1 MSFSNIFGR
10 YLSSELSSEFYLFEV
25 SSIKVYKSLSKIS
38 VDLFSNKGIITK
50 SVLTAAENMLKEK
63 LNLKNF
69 QILTK
74 YSPNLF
80 NEKYFKEI
88 IYILE
93 IEGVPVKG
101 FLDNAK
107 VEYINNKLDIELA
120 CGGYDI
126 LNTTGCIKKI
136 KNIIYQE
143 FTLNV
148 DVSFSGMLNI
158 DKESEEYK
166 KINILKSKKEVK
178 ENLKDS
184 FVELK
189 PQVHKCIKKEK
200 MQKTDHKF
208 KFNVNTLPFTVA
220 SIKILIGKEISK
232 QLTEINSIH
241 SEGAK
246 VTCWGDIFYT
256 QSFVTKDEKKIIY
269 LFYFTDYTNSM
280 ISKIIIDRSK
290 LNIINK
296 LQPGTTILI
305 SGEVVFDKYDKD
317 ITIRPADINIIEKLN
332 PIDDADE
339 KRVELHAHTNMSA
352 MDAIP
357 TAKDLINYVY
367 NLGHKAVAITDH
379 GVVQSYPEAA
389 DAVAKIKK
397 SGGNFK
403 VIYGVEAYVVNNIF
417 KYFKSN
423 NKINKFVIF
432 DVETTGLNAY
442 SERITEIGAVKI
454 VDNKVVDTYSSFV
467 NPKKPIPIRI
477 TELTG
482 ITDEMVKNAPDESI
496 AIPSFFEFCDGCV
509 LVAHNA
515 PFDVRFISSAAQRLN
530 LNVDFPY
537 IDTVVVARA
546 IFPNLK
552 NHKLDTI
559 VDFLGLGGFNHHRAC
574 DDARILADVFLKLQS
589 KTDIDKWIVGIEKN
603 KDGNE
608 CYNEEV
614 LDLDRIKKL
623 PYYHELILVK
633 NKVGLKNLYKLISIS
648 HIDYFYK
655 KPRMPKSIL
664 KKYREGLLI
673 GSGCESGQLYRAIVE
688 GKKWNELCE
697 IALFYDFLEIQP
709 LGNNSFMLRN
719 GIVSSEHQLKEYN
732 KTIVKL
738 GKELNIPVVATGDI
752 HFIYEKDSEY
762 RSVLMAGQGYTDF
775 DFQAPLY
782 FRTTREMLDEF
793 DYLDE
798 ETAYEVVVKNSNK
811 IADMVEDVL
820 PIPKGTF
827 TPSIPGSDETL
838 TEITLKKAKEMYG
851 DPLPDIVEKRLNR
864 ELGSIIKH
872 GFSVLYIIAQK
883 LVQKSE
889 EDGYLVGS
897 RGSVGSS
904 FVATMAGIS
913 EVNPLPPHY
922 VCPKCKTSEFILD
935 GTVGS
940 GYDLPGKLCPLCG
953 AKYLQDGHDIPFE
966 TFLGF
971 DGNKAPDIDLNFSG
985 EYQMKSHKY
994 TEELFGKTHVF
1005 KAGTISTVAQK
1016 TAYGFVKKFCEEKDI
1031 VMHKAQE
1038 LRLAIGFTGVKR
1050 TTGQHPGGMVVVPS
1064 DYEVYDFTPVQ
1075 HPADAKDSGIITTH
1089 FDFHSLHD
1097 TILKLDILGHDVPT
1111 MYKYLED
1118 ETGIKVCDI
1127 PMNDKKV
1134 IELFTSTKPMQID
1147 LAAVDCETGSLGL
1160 PEMGTKFVRQM
1171 LVEAK
1176 PKNFSDLLQISG
1188 LSHGTDVWLNNAQDL
1203 IKNGICTISD
1213 VIGTR
1218 DSIMTYLIYKG
1229 LEPKDAFDIMEIV
1242 RKGKAPL
1249 LLTEEYINKMKS
1261 KGVPEWYIE
1270 SCKKIKYMFPKAH
1283 AAAYIIAAIRLGYY
1297 KLYYPIEFYSA
1308 FLSVR
1313 QGEFDVES
1321 ALAGIDL
1328 TKLKFNELHKKGNEK
1343 NIKEA
1348 ELYYVLQIVYEMF
1361 LRGCEFLPIDLY
1373 KSEALR
1379 YKVED
1384 GKIRL
1389 PFSSL
1394 KGIGTIAAQSLA
1406 ENAKKGKYIS
1416 IEEITQRAKVSKTV
1430 IEMMKKVGVLNGM
1443 QETNQITLF

>member
-1 MSFSNIFGR
+1 MSFLNIFGK
-10 YLSSELSSEFYLFEV
+10 YLSSEISSQFSFFEV
-25 SSIKVYKSLSKIS
+25 SSLKIYKNIS
-38 VDLFSNKGIITK
+38 RINVELFSNTNVISKK
-50 SVLTAAENMLKEK
+50 VLADAQDVLKEK
-63 LNLKNF
+63 LNLKKF
-69 QILTK
+69 QISTK
-74 YSPNLF
+74 YSPDLF
-80 NEKYFKEI
+80 GEKYFKEI
-88 IYILE
+88 IYILKNQ
-93 IEGVPVKG
+93 GVPVKG

-107 VEYINNKLDIELA
+107 IKYANNKLDIGLV

-126 LNTTGCIKKI
+126 LNKTGCIQKI

-143 FTLNV
+143 FALNL
-148 DVSFSGMLNI
+148 DVEFSGILCI
-158 DKESEEYK
+158 DEKSEEYK
-166 KINILKSKKEVK
+166 KFKLEENNIVK
-178 ENLKDS
+178 EDDDLKNS

-189 PQVHKCIKKEK
+189 PKVKKQEQAK
-200 MQKTDHKF
+200 KIES
-208 KFNVNTLPFTVA
+208 KFNLNLLPFNVA
-220 SIKILIGKEISK
+220 SIKVLMGKEISK
-232 QLTEINSIH
+232 PLVEINSIS

-246 VTCWGDIFYT
+246 VTFWGDIFHT
-256 QSFVTKDEKKIIY
+256 QSFVTRDGKKIIY
-269 LFYFTDYTNSM
+269 SFYFTDYTNSM
-280 ISKIIIDRSK
+280 ISKIIVDKSK
-290 LNIINK
+290 SSIISK

-317 ITIRPADINIIEKLN
+317 IVVRPADISIIEKLDPVDSAN
-332 PIDDADE
+332 K
-339 KRVELHAHTNMSA
+339 KRIELHAHTNMSA

-357 TAKDLINYVY
+357 TAKDLINYAY
-367 NLGHKAVAITDH
+367 KLGHKSVAITDH

-397 SGGNFK
+397 SNGDFK

-417 KYFKSN
+417 KYFKHDSKVN
-423 NKINKFVIF
+423 AFVIF

-454 VDNKVVDTYSSFV
+454 IDGKVVENYSSFV
-467 NPKKPIPIRI
+467 NPKKPIPVKI

-482 ITDEMVKNAPDESI
+482 ITNEMVKDAPDEVE
-496 AIPSFFEFCDGCV
+496 AIPSFFKFCEGCV

-515 PFDVRFISSAAQRLN
+515 QFDMRFISAAAKRLN
-530 LNVDFPY
+530 LDVNFKY
-537 IDTVVVARA
+537 IDTVAVSRA

-552 NHKLDTI
+552 NHKLDTV
-559 VDFLGLGGFNHHRAC
+559 VDYLGLGGFNHHRAC
-574 DDARILADVFLKLQS
+574 DDAKILSKVFLELKS
-589 KTDIDKWIVGIEKN
+589 KTNIYKWIVGTTDVDEC
-603 KDGNE
+603 NE
-608 CYNEEV
+608 HYSEEV
-614 LDLDRIKKL
+614 LEVDRIKKL

-633 NKVGLKNLYKLISIS
+633 NKIGLKNLYKLISMS

-655 KPRMPKSIL
+655 KPRMPKSLL
-664 KKYREGLLI
+664 KKYREGLLV

-688 GKKWNELCE
+688 EKKWNELCE
-697 IALFYDFLEIQP
+697 IALFYDFLEVQP
-709 LGNNSFMLRN
+709 LGNNNFMLRN
-719 GIVSSEHQLKEYN
+719 GVVSSEQQLKDYN

-738 GKELNIPVVATGDI
+738 GKELNIPVVATGDV
-752 HFIYEKDSEY
+752 HFIHEKDSEY

-775 DFQAPLY
+775 DYQAPLY
-782 FRTTREMLDEF
+782 FKTTEEMLHEF
-793 DYLDE
+793 GYLGE
-798 ETAYEVVVKNSNK
+798 EVAYEIVVENSNK
-811 IADMVEDVL
+811 IANMVEEVL
-820 PIPKGTF
+820 PIPNGTF
-827 TPSIPGSDETL
+827 TPSIPGSDKTL
-838 TEITLKKAKEMYG
+838 TEITLKKAKEVYG
-851 DPLPDIVEKRLNR
+851 DPLPDIVEKRLNK
-864 ELGSIIKH
+864 ELESIIKH
-872 GFSVLYIIAQK
+872 GFSVLYVIAQK

-922 VCPKCKTSEFILD
+922 VCPKCKFSEFILD
-935 GTVGS
+935 GSVGS
-940 GYDLPGKLCPLCG
+940 GYDLPNKWCPICG
-953 AKYLQDGHDIPFE
+953 EKYFQDGHDIPFE

-985 EYQMKSHKY
+985 EYQIKSHKY

-1016 TAYGFVKKFCEEKDI
+1016 TAYGFVKKFCEEKNV

-1050 TTGQHPGGMVVVPS
+1050 TTGQHPGGMVVIPS
-1064 DYEVYDFTPVQ
+1064 EYEVYDFTPIQ
-1075 HPADAKDSGIITTH
+1075 HPADSKDSGVITTH

-1111 MYKYLED
+1111 MYKYLEE
-1118 ETGIKVCDI
+1118 ETGLKVCDI
-1127 PMNDKKV
+1127 PMNDEKV
-1134 IELFTSTKPMQID
+1134 IGMFTSTKPLGVD
-1147 LAAVDCETGSLGL
+1147 LTDVDCETGSLGL

-1171 LVEAK
+1171 LVQAN

-1203 IKNGICTISD
+1203 IKKGICTISD

-1242 RKGKAPL
+1242 RKGRAPT
-1249 LLTEEYINKMKS
+1249 LLTDEYIKKMQS
-1261 KGVPEWYIE
+1261 KDVPEWYIE

-1297 KLYYPIEFYSA
+1297 KLYYPVEFYSA

-1313 QGEFDVES
+1313 QGEFDVDA

-1328 TKLKFNELHKKGNEK
+1328 TKLKFNELHKKGNER
-1343 NIKEA
+1343 NVKES
-1348 ELYYVLQIVYEMF
+1348 ELYYVLQIIYEMF

-1373 KSEALR
+1373 KSDALK

-1406 ENAKKGKYIS
+1406 DGAKKGEYIS
-1416 IEEITQRAKVSKTV
+1416 VEEVVQRAKVSKTV
-1430 IEMMKKVGVLNGM
+1430 IDMMKKVGVLNGL